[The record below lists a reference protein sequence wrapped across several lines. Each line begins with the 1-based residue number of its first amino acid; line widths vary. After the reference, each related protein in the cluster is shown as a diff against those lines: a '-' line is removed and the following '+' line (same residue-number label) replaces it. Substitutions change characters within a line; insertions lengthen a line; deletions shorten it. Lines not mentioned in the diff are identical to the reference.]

1 MRPLQESIPQTA
13 LNVLVRSFF
22 KETVKYGFQQ
32 LDYLRFV
39 NLLLDMSIEK
49 NNMND
54 KASSKT
60 WHAESETQDVESE
73 ATFLNYAI

>member
-1 MRPLQESIPQTA
+1 MRPLQERIPQTA

-49 NNMND
+49 NNANA
-54 KASSKT
+54 KSSSKT
-60 WHAESETQDVESE
+60 LPAELKTIDAQSEE
-73 ATFLNYAI
+73 ALLNYAI